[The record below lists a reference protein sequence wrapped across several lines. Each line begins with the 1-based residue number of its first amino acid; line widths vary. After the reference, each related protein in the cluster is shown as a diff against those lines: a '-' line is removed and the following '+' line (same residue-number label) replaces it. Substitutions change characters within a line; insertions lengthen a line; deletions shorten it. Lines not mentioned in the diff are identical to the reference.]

1 MSKRERIF
9 LKILCRQNFER
20 NSYILV
26 IKCMCILLIQAYSC
40 IFAYKCISQN
50 LLGQT
55 ELILVAVTNP
65 AISKIKFCHSLWIR
79 KRLKK
84 HTPFS
89 QWMTFERRGKLRVV
103 FVKKR
108 DYHKADRRF
117 NCTKAIVIAE
127 DFAKL
132 ILRKLD
138 HEFLNTSPADI
149 MYITN
154 SFYVHETHAC
164 ISILLHL
171 F

>member
-1 MSKRERIF
+1 MSGAVCRTSVLIPTTGVFTLLHDVPIATNADAQIRDPSHGHWSVMSKRERIF

-26 IKCMCILLIQAYSC
+26 VKCICIPLIQAYSC

-50 LLGQT
+50 LFGQT

-65 AISKIKFCHSLWIR
+65 VISKNKFCHSLWIR

-89 QWMTFERRGKLRVV
+89 QLMTVERRGKLRAV

-108 DYHKADRRF
+108 D
-117 NCTKAIVIAE
+117 
-127 DFAKL
+127 
-132 ILRKLD
+132 
-138 HEFLNTSPADI
+138 
-149 MYITN
+149 
-154 SFYVHETHAC
+154 
-164 ISILLHL
+164 
-171 F
+171 